1 MDTGLLLS
9 GSDIQC
15 TRSILVKVYKHTE
28 SIINVMM
35 VLFLGPAQCL
45 SRVWMDIVVN
55 GPAIQGTDLF
65 DSYWPWC
72 TFTRSG
78 QWALNNSLQLIHHLS
93 AWSLMAMT
101 MFALSFTRGKKSPCH
116 QLYDFSLWT
125 CLSSP
130 QLACSQVLFYVDDI
144 HKIIST
150 STSTGVNQ
158 ICDRGRLKS
167 NNSKITFPISKSF
180 SLRFCNSVSNRN
192 CLYALLC
199 FQPLSTDLAPSAQV

>member
-1 MDTGLLLS
+1 MVHFHQEWTVGFEQQSAVDTSSVCMFLNG
-9 GSDIQC
+9 DD
-15 TRSILVKVYKHTE
+15 
-28 SIINVMM
+28 NV
-35 VLFLGPAQCL
+35 
-45 SRVWMDIVVN
+45 
-55 GPAIQGTDLF
+55 
-65 DSYWPWC
+65 C
-72 TFTRSG
+72 TF
-78 QWALNNSLQLIHHLS
+78 IHS
-93 AWSLMAMT
+93 
-101 MFALSFTRGKKSPCH
+101 GKKSPCH

-144 HKIIST
+144 HEIIST